1 MIVDDI
7 LGQKRR
13 FDPSRKPMLV
23 EWKEDP
29 SQLDP
34 ELKRLRHVM
43 VKNTPDNREY
53 CFWSDSIS
61 QTFTIMTANMF
72 TGSGLRVRSN
82 RQRIKDIVKEW
93 TEEIN
98 VNRKTIEDYYQRS
111 WIDEITHAGSF
122 WRTEFNKEVPTNIDI
137 QRVDPKTLTIKKDR
151 KYGWEKIIQTVPN
164 YKSYR
169 SKASFYA
176 RARLHDKDFDETEA
190 HTYARQKEIH
200 IPDEPDVII
209 RTNFFIRPPIAAA
222 LHFITYKRYIL
233 YFMRKYS
240 QKFWTPFLLF
250 LIGDPKTNYY
260 PDNDE
265 DMQDSIDDIAE
276 IVPNMTNFG
285 SLVLPGNVR
294 AEELGK
300 QGAKSSDIYI
310 NYMDALDKQIAMSLY
325 ASMGLVEGRGVELS
339 TQRGVKET
347 RMQFIEGI
355 RRRYKMKLEKFFLKC
370 LLPANGIKASPGDIE
385 LEYPPLKF
393 EASEEYMRAIE
404 LGRKTGMFL
413 DRNELRKAGQT
424 VWQWLEKVAE
434 KDNAKINFQI
444 PIQTSAGVGLG
455 GPGGAGNSSRSGAQ
469 KTRQKVKSVASTT
482 HV

>member
-1 MIVDDI
+1 MITDDV
-7 LGQKRR
+7 LGQKRK
-13 FDPSRKPMLV
+13 FSPTRKPILV
-23 EWKEDP
+23 EWREDP
-29 SQLDP
+29 SKLDP
-34 ELKRLRHVM
+34 ELKKLKHVM
-43 VKNTPDNREY
+43 VHDTEDNREY
-53 CFWSDSIS
+53 CFWTSAIA

-72 TGSGLRVRSN
+72 TGSGLRIRSN
-82 RQRIKDIVKEW
+82 SQRAKDIIKEW
-93 TEEIN
+93 NEEIN

-111 WIDEITHAGSF
+111 WIDEIIHAGSY
-122 WRTEFNKEVPTNIDI
+122 WRTEFNKDVPTNIDI
-137 QRVDPKTLTIKKDR
+137 QRIDPKTITVKKDR
-151 KYGWEKIIQTVPN
+151 KYGWEKLIQTVPN

-176 RARLHDKDFDETEA
+176 RAQLRDKDFDEIEP
-190 HTYARQKEIH
+190 HTYYRQKEIH

-209 RTNFFIRPPIAAA
+209 RTNMFIRPPISSA

-250 LIGDPKTNYY
+250 LVGDPKTNYY
-260 PDNDE
+260 PDNDD
-265 DMQDSIDDIAE
+265 DMQESIDDIAA
-276 IVPNMTNFG
+276 VAPNMVNFG
-285 SLVLPGNVR
+285 SLIIPGNVR

-300 QGAKSSDIYI
+300 QSAKSSDIYI
-310 NYMDALDKQIAMSLY
+310 NYMDALDKQTAMALY
-325 ASMGLVEGRGVELS
+325 ASMGLIEGRGVELS

-355 RRRYKMKLEKFFLKC
+355 RRRYKMKLENFYIKC
-370 LLPANGIKASPGDIE
+370 LLPANGIKVSPGDID

-393 EASEEYMRAIE
+393 EASEEYMRAVE

-424 VWQWLEKVAE
+424 VWRWLEKVAE

-444 PIQTSAGVGLG
+444 PIQTSAG
-455 GPGGAGNSSRSGAQ
+455 AGMTSGSRSEA
-469 KTRQKVKSVASTT
+469 QKVKQKVKKVASTT
-482 HV
+482 HI